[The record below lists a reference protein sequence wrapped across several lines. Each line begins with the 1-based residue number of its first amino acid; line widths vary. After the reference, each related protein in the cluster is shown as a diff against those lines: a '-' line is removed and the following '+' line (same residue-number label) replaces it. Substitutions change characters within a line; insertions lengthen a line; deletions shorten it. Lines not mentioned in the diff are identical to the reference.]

1 MKRDQAK
8 EAMMIPMKLLV
19 HPITEELSHRINNCR
34 LGALDL
40 IAQTEISQS
49 VAPVDVMK
57 SSKLLLKTKYVF
69 LYLLIV
75 KDQSRVFSQL
85 RILKSKSKV
94 ESIQ

>member
-8 EAMMIPMKLLV
+8 EAMMIPMKLSV
-19 HPITEELSHRINNCR
+19 HPSTEELSHRINNCH

-49 VAPVDVMK
+49 VAPVGAMK
-57 SSKLLLKTKYVF
+57 SSKLWLKAKYVF

-75 KDQSRVFSQL
+75 KDQSRVFSQ
-85 RILKSKSKV
+85 
-94 ESIQ
+94 